1 MAEILLWISPPK
13 CVSYC
18 LMIDSL
24 FTSDHYVDFPSC
36 IIMDTRDLS
45 TVLSTIGFSNAKIA
59 FKCRSSAV
67 FFYLIFLDLKGRSSL
82 PLGPFTCKSD
92 RLIAGPYFF
101 VS

>member
-1 MAEILLWISPPK
+1 
-13 CVSYC
+13 
-18 LMIDSL
+18 MIDSL

-67 FFYLIFLDLKGRSSL
+67 FFI
-82 PLGPFTCKSD
+82 
-92 RLIAGPYFF
+92 
-101 VS
+101 